1 MLTFSS
7 LYRTCYYATQP
18 RAQSKLLTSAVV
30 LLNPIKVSHLCWSN
44 CPILS
49 RCISLH
55 LHPKSVLSL
64 SRGHPWNGLQHGYRH
79 VEPWLYFSRIIYG
92 IPYLSRRE
100 RTRTAV
106 LALSNLQLDDKPLTV
121 NTWLVASFNLPTKNF
136 KSVDIS
142 ENFGPAPTQYINVK
156 EIGSSTIQV
165 TVYLRFSSPWTFK
178 PENTITIGVNGDMSN
193 PQEVEKT
200 ISLTHDQSG
209 TIDIQFVD
217 VPQALVGLEQGL
229 TFTDGQL
236 VVPITLKA
244 GSPSSFAIV
253 PSTFTVTAAELTNGN
268 QTIVSTPQVSPST
281 ITVEKNPQRVGQYP
295 EVLWAQHSSDRC
307 RKS

>member
-1 MLTFSS
+1 MTLNLRQVSFSRSFSSMLTFSS

-55 LHPKSVLSL
+55 LHSKSVLSL

-106 LALSNLQLDDKPLTV
+106 V
-121 NTWLVASFNLPTKNF
+121 
-136 KSVDIS
+136 
-142 ENFGPAPTQYINVK
+142 YH
-156 EIGSSTIQV
+156 GSSWLAGQ
-165 TVYLRFSSPWTFK
+165 
-178 PENTITIGVNGDMSN
+178 GV
-193 PQEVEKT
+193 
-200 ISLTHDQSG
+200 HQS
-209 TIDIQFVD
+209 QS
-217 VPQALVGLEQGL
+217 AS
-229 TFTDGQL
+229 
-236 VVPITLKA
+236 KA
-244 GSPSSFAIV
+244 I
-253 PSTFTVTAAELTNGN
+253 
-268 QTIVSTPQVSPST
+268 
-281 ITVEKNPQRVGQYP
+281 
-295 EVLWAQHSSDRC
+295 LW
-307 RKS
+307 